1 MNGYKYRDVNR
12 IPSNN
17 GKEYT
22 NYRRNPRKPNR
33 MKEDGDIM
41 NEKQICEDVL
51 IVNNERIAVCEQE
64 KGHNGKHVMTF
75 EDGSMLKW

>member
-1 MNGYKYRDVNR
+1 
-12 IPSNN
+12 
-17 GKEYT
+17 
-22 NYRRNPRKPNR
+22 
-33 MKEDGDIM
+33 M

-51 IVNNERIAVCEQE
+51 IVNYERIAVCEQE